1 MALSCQEVE
10 AKADAQLLS
19 MCQVAVAA
27 GAERCELAGGRL
39 RAIVIRSPATSSHAD
54 RVCVALWNLEAN
66 RLLCVAHFS
75 DGRLRS
81 FRDV

>member
-1 MALSCQEVE
+1 
-10 AKADAQLLS
+10 
-19 MCQVAVAA
+19 
-27 GAERCELAGGRL
+27 
-39 RAIVIRSPATSSHAD
+39 
-54 RVCVALWNLEAN
+54 VCVALWNLEAN